1 MSIHTYIHA
10 HIHTD
15 MYTYIRTY
23 VHTYIHTYIQTDRQT
38 DSSLFFH
45 ITAWAYLW
53 PLPARTISCGAVTK
67 IKPLDTV
74 QSLHTLNLLTSTWTW
89 NLNEQVSVFP
99 VRFVPFAPYRKRA
112 SNHDSTDLMQEA
124 KERFS

>member
-1 MSIHTYIHA
+1 MFLH
-10 HIHTD
+10 
-15 MYTYIRTY
+15 
-23 VHTYIHTYIQTDRQT
+23 RQ
-38 DSSLFFH
+38 FF
-45 ITAWAYLW
+45 ILPYAWAYLW
-53 PLPARTISCGAVTK
+53 TLPARTISRGAVTK

-74 QSLHTLNLLTSTWTW
+74 QSLHTLNLLTWTWTW
-89 NLNEQVSVFP
+89 NLNKQVSVFP